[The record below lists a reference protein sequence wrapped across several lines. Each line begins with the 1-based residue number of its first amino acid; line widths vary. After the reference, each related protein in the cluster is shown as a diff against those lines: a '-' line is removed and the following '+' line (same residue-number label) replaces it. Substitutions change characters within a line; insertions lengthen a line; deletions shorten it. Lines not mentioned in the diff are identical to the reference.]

1 MEFIVRRTSDMINEK
16 PINDAYI
23 NNNEWCIQIDDLQQ
37 LVEVTNTVGEIIIM
51 KNTESDMPIIE
62 IYDDLRK

>member
-62 IYDDLRK
+62 IYDDLRE